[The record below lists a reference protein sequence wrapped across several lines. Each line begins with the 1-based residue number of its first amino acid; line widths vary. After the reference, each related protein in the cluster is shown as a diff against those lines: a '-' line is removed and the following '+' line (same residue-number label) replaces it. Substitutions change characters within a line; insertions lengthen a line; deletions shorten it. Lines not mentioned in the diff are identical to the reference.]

1 MCVSI
6 QHQVMSVILTD
17 TNDPNIDIHINDTLV
32 LEGLAN
38 MQPDDDIPGILET
51 RLEEVG
57 ARVFVWQR
65 L

>member
-1 MCVSI
+1 MCVSM

-57 ARVFVWQR
+57 ARVFF
-65 L
+65 